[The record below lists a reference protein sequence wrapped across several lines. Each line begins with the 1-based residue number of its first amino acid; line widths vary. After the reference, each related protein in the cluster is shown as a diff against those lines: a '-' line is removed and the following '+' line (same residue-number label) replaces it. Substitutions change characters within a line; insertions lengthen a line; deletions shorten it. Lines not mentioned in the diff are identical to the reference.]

1 MSSPTEDTITTIL
14 ANELEKRG
22 VKVQTFPKV
31 ELPGIGLRKPDMWCH
46 NGGDYVVE
54 AKFRKDKLIE
64 AVSKVYEYLNLPS
77 VVGGFAILYPEE
89 LSRPGLSR
97 ESLENLVR
105 SLDFTL
111 VPVFR
116 HQDQRRGFKLF
127 EGTLLEVADFLAK
140 HVLTPPVY
148 IEPSVPDIIKTLRNA
163 ATNLATTMRHLTGNQ
178 LNDLFGGKGVFE
190 NILQYEERQYPV
202 EDLRIAAAYILVTQ
216 LLFYHVLSRANPTL
230 FQELDPMQVRHP
242 SDLKHLYFD
251 RVLNIN
257 YKAVLSYDV
266 ASRIGIEHI
275 PVIKNV
281 INAIKAIAPE
291 KVRGDLLGT
300 IFHDLIPFE
309 TRKSVA
315 AYYTNVLAA
324 EFLAWLAIDRPDAK
338 VADFA
343 VGSGGLLVAA
353 YRRKRY
359 LIEREREFTEHDHKR
374 FVEWELTG
382 IDIMPFAA
390 NVAACHLALQE
401 PRYFTNRVRIAVWD
415 STDLKPGRSIPPI
428 ASLPVVLTGP
438 STLDSYVDV
447 EDVVGVKGAVSLRD
461 EKPDEIQLEECDAVI
476 MNPPFTRQERIP
488 ERYKEILSARFGEYR
503 NYLHGQLGYYGYF
516 VLLADRF
523 LKDEGRI
530 AFVLPATVLK
540 IRSCEGIRRLLS
552 ERYHVEYIVTTWHRS
567 AFSESTMFREI
578 LLVARKTRPGP
589 YSKTKIVVLKKLPE
603 TLEESRR
610 IAEKIKA
617 SQSKLDDEEVS
628 IRVIDYT
635 GLRDEVDNWFKFIAV
650 SDLSLLDVLNLL
662 IQTGKLVPLNMLIPK
677 DNIVR
682 GVESS
687 RGGWIQPLTITREE
701 RAKKRV
707 DVWVLKR
714 INGSYV
720 EVVHRFLKGTLK
732 IPKSALL
739 PALRRVSLINK
750 IDISSHTDYVI
761 IDEFPDI
768 KVFLEVS
775 PRKFRYG
782 RGFWSKWRDY
792 VKDRAAHLTLVRRVD
807 LSAPGTCLLAFYSQ
821 QQLVPPGLAWSL
833 KIERENAKFL
843 ALWFNSTFHL
853 LQLLIYR
860 KETRGAFLQLDKYV
874 LETLLVPDLRGLTE
888 EKKNRLL
895 QVFEEVRNVEFP
907 SLLEQLD
914 NAHVMRRKID
924 AVWLEVLGEDK
935 PETLPTLYKAL
946 SREIHLLKRM
956 MVEGADDEVNEEYD
970 IRRNGL
976 LKE

>member
-22 VKVQTFPKV
+22 VKVQTFPKI
-31 ELPGIGLRKPDMWCH
+31 ELPGIGLRKPDIWCH
-46 NGGDYVVE
+46 NGGNYVIE
-54 AKFRKDKLIE
+54 AKFHKNKLYE
-64 AVSKVYEYLNLPS
+64 AIAKIYEYLMTLPS

-89 LSRPGLSR
+89 LSLPGLPI
-97 ESLENLVR
+97 ENLKEVIR
-105 SLDFTL
+105 NLNFTV
-111 VPVFR
+111 VPVYHPR
-116 HQDQRRGFKLF
+116 DLRRGFKLF
-127 EGTLLEVADFLAK
+127 EGTLPEVADFLAK
-140 HVLTPPVY
+140 NILTPPTY

-163 ATNLATTMRHLTGNQ
+163 AVNLAATMRHLTGRQ
-178 LNDLFGGKGVFE
+178 LNDLFGGRSVFE
-190 NILQYEERQYPV
+190 NILQYEERQYPI
-202 EDLRIAAAYILVTQ
+202 EELRVAAAYILVAQ
-216 LLFYHVLSRANPTL
+216 LLFYHVLSRTNPTL
-230 FQELDPMQVRHP
+230 FPELDPMQVRHP
-242 SDLKHLYFD
+242 SDLKRLYFD
-251 RVLNIN
+251 KVLNIN

-266 ASRIGIEHI
+266 AGRIRVEDIT
-275 PVIKNV
+275 VIKTV

-315 AYYTNVLAA
+315 AFYTNVLAA
-324 EFLAWLAIDRPDAK
+324 ELLAWLAIDRPDAK

-359 LIEREREFTEHDHKR
+359 LIESEREFTENDHRR
-374 FVEWELTG
+374 FVEEELLG
-382 IDIMPFAA
+382 IDVMPFAA

-401 PRYFTNRVRIAVWD
+401 PRYFTNRVQIAVWD

-438 STLDSYVDV
+438 STLDLYVGM
-447 EDVVGVKGAVSLRD
+447 EGLAGVKGVVSLKE
-461 EKPDEIQLEECDAVI
+461 EKPDEIQLGLYDVVI

-488 ERYKEILSARFGEYR
+488 ERYKEVLFDRFKEYR

-516 VLLADRF
+516 ILLADRF

-540 IRSCEGIRRLLS
+540 IQSCEGIRRLLS
-552 ERYHVEYIVTTWHRS
+552 EKYHVEYIVTTWYRS

-589 YSKTKIVVLKKLPE
+589 DSKTKIVVLKKLPE

-610 IAEKIKA
+610 IAEKIKV

-628 IRVIDYT
+628 IRVIDYAS
-635 GLRDEVDNWFKFIAV
+635 LRDEVNNWFKFIAV
-650 SDLSLLDVLNLL
+650 SDLSLLDMLELL

-677 DNIVR
+677 DIIVR

-720 EVVHRFLKGTLK
+720 EVMHRFLKVTLK

-739 PALRRVSLINK
+739 PALRRVSLVNK

-761 IDEFPDI
+761 IDEFPDV
-768 KVFLEVS
+768 KAFLEAS
-775 PRKFRYG
+775 PKKFSYG
-782 RGFWSKWRDY
+782 RGFWSKWREY
-792 VKDRAAHLTLVRRVD
+792 VKDRAAHLALVRRAD
-807 LSAPGTCLLAFYSQ
+807 LSAPGTCLLAFYSE

-874 LETLLVPDLRGLTE
+874 LETLLVPDLRRLTE

-914 NAHVMRRKID
+914 NAHVTRRKID
-924 AVWLEVLGEDK
+924 AVWLEALGEDR
-935 PETLPTLYKAL
+935 PEILPTLYKAL
-946 SREIHLLKRM
+946 SKEIHLLKRM
-956 MVEGADDEVNEEYD
+956 MEEGD
-970 IRRNGL
+970 
-976 LKE
+976 

>member
-1 MSSPTEDTITTIL
+1 MSIFRYMSSPTEDTITTIL

-22 VKVQTFPKV
+22 IKVQTFPKI
-31 ELPGIGLRKPDMWCH
+31 ELPGIGLRKPDIWCH
-46 NGGDYVVE
+46 NGGDYAVE
-54 AKFRKDKLIE
+54 AKFHKDKLYE
-64 AVSKVYEYLNLPS
+64 AISKVYEYLTLPS
-77 VVGGFAILYPEE
+77 VVGGFAVLYPEE

-97 ESLENLVR
+97 ENVERLVR
-105 SLDFTL
+105 SLHFTL

-116 HQDQRRGFKLF
+116 PQDQRRGFKLF
-127 EGTLLEVADFLAK
+127 EGTLSEVADFLAK
-140 HVLTPPVY
+140 HVLIPPAY
-148 IEPSVPDIIKTLRNA
+148 IEPSIPDIIKTLRNA

-178 LNDLFGGKGVFE
+178 LNDLFGGRGVFE

-202 EDLRIAAAYILVTQ
+202 DDLRVAAAYILVTQ

-242 SDLKHLYFD
+242 SDLKRLYFD

-257 YKAVLSYDV
+257 YKAVLSYDI
-266 ASRIGIEHI
+266 AARIRREHL

-300 IFHDLIPFE
+300 VFHDLIPFE
-309 TRKSVA
+309 IRKSLA

-324 EFLAWLAIDRPDAK
+324 ELLAWLAIDRPDAK

-374 FVEWELTG
+374 FVERELLG
-382 IDIMPFAA
+382 IDVMPFAA

-401 PRYFTNRVRIAVWD
+401 PRYFTNRVKIAVWD

-438 STLDSYVDV
+438 STLDSYVDAA
-447 EDVVGVKGAVSLRD
+447 GVKGVVSLKD
-461 EKPDEIQLEECDAVI
+461 EKPDEIQLEEHDVI
-476 MNPPFTRQERIP
+476 LMNPPFTRQERIP
-488 ERYKEILSARFGEYR
+488 ERYKEILSERFEDYR

-516 VLLADRF
+516 ILLADRF
-523 LKDEGRI
+523 LKNEGRM

-540 IRSCEGIRRLLS
+540 IQSCEGVRRLLS
-552 ERYHVEYIVTTWHRS
+552 EKYHVEYIVTTRHRS

-578 LLVARKTRPGP
+578 LLVARKTRPSP
-589 YSKTKIVVLKKLPE
+589 DSKTTIVVLKKLPE
-603 TLEESRR
+603 SIEESRR
-610 IAEKIKA
+610 IAKKIKA

-628 IRVIDYT
+628 INIIDYVS
-635 GLRDEVDNWFKFIAV
+635 LRNEMDNWFKFIAV
-650 SDLSLLDVLNLL
+650 SDLGLIDILDL
-662 IQTGKLVPLNMLIPK
+662 IVRTGKLLPLNELIPK
-677 DNIVR
+677 TSIVR

-701 RAKKRV
+701 RAIKRE
-707 DVWVLKR
+707 DVWVVKR
-714 INGSYV
+714 VNGSYV
-720 EVVHRFLKGTLK
+720 EVTHRFLKETLK
-732 IPKSALL
+732 IPKSSLL
-739 PALRRVSLINK
+739 PAMRRVSLVNK
-750 IDISSHTDYVI
+750 IDTSSHTDYVV

-768 KVFLEVS
+768 KVFLETS
-775 PRKFRYG
+775 PKKFKYR
-782 RGFWSKWRDY
+782 RDFWSRWRKY
-792 VKDRAAHLTLVRRVD
+792 VKDRASHLALVRRAD
-807 LSAPGTCLLAFYSQ
+807 LSSPGTCLLAFYSEQ
-821 QQLVPPGLAWSL
+821 QVVPPGLAWSL

-874 LETLLVPDLRGLTE
+874 LNTLLIPDPARLTE
-888 EKKNRLL
+888 EQKNRLL
-895 QVFEEVRNVEFP
+895 QVFEEVRDAEFP
-907 SLLEQLD
+907 SLVEQLD
-914 NAHVMRRKID
+914 KAYAVRRKID
-924 AVWLEVLGEDK
+924 ATWLEVLSESK
-935 PETLPTLYKAL
+935 PEILPTLYKTL

-956 MVEGADDEVNEEYD
+956 MSEGSDDQVDEE
-970 IRRNGL
+970 
-976 LKE
+976 